1 MLPTDYIWLIICACF
16 VFFMQAGFVCY
27 EVGFAQTKNVVS
39 IAIEN
44 ILAFVIATLVFSTW
58 GYGLMFGPSWHG
70 IWGNVFSSLSILS
83 GTLNLPFFAHVF
95 FQLMFAATAVTIFA
109 SSMSERTK
117 LNPMIIAAI
126 CTAGVIYPLYGHWVW
141 GGNYS
146 GQLTWL
152 AKIGFIDFAGATVVH
167 ATAGW
172 IALAGIIV
180 VGARRGR
187 FDEKGKVHNLGR
199 SNIPFATLGTF
210 ILWFGWF
217 GFNGGSIPTLTGR
230 IAIILLNTNLSATAG
245 VVGAL
250 LATRLFS
257 KNRSYMEAVFSGALG
272 GLVAIT
278 AGSNILMPM
287 GSCVVG
293 FVAGAVVALSS
304 LFLEHLRLDDAVGA
318 VPVHAFGGAAGTIM
332 LALLAP
338 SGSLLGNSRLL
349 QFGIQ
354 TAGVVTNFVWS
365 FGTGLILFIIL
376 NRTIGLRV
384 TPEQEEKGL
393 NIVEYDDIY
402 SWLDFNRTVNY
413 ENKLYEQNLMLKQQS
428 RILIATQE
436 QERMRLGRDL
446 HDGVGQVMA
455 AIKLQLGMLIDRLR
469 DRNKP
474 AIEKDIHNT
483 INLVESATEEMR
495 GIIMNLR
502 PAKLSEDGLKS
513 AIRDLAGNI
522 ELSTGLIV
530 RLRFKERMPKWSE
543 AIELNIYRI
552 IQESLANITKHA
564 SASDVDLV
572 FYEATPNFFSF
583 SVTDNGRGFN
593 PKADSSGIGLVS
605 MQERAAMIGG
615 HLDIRSSIGSGTSVI
630 LEVPIGQDT
639 DIIG

>member
-1 MLPTDYIWLIICACF
+1 MLPTEYIWLLICACF

-39 IAIEN
+39 IAIES

-83 GTLNLPFFAHVF
+83 GTPNLPLFAHVF

-109 SSMSERTK
+109 GSMSERTK
-117 LNPMIIAAI
+117 LSPMIIAAI
-126 CTAGVIYPLYGHWVW
+126 FTAGLIYPLYGHWVW

-146 GQLTWL
+146 GQLMWL
-152 AKIGFIDFAGATVVH
+152 KNIGFIDFAGATVVH

-187 FDEKGKVHNLGR
+187 FDKKGKVRNLGR

-217 GFNGGSIPTLTGR
+217 GFNGGSIPTLNGR
-230 IAIILLNTNLSATAG
+230 IAIILLNTNLSAAAG

-250 LATRLFS
+250 LAAQLFS

-278 AGSNILMPM
+278 AGSNILIPPS
-287 GSCVVG
+287 SCIVG
-293 FVAGAVVALSS
+293 FTAGAVVVLSS
-304 LFLEHLRLDDAVGA
+304 LLLERLRLDDAVGA
-318 VPVHAFGGAAGTIM
+318 VPIHAFGGAAGTI
-332 LALLAP
+332 LLAVFAP
-338 SGSLLGNSRLL
+338 SEYLVGGSRLMQL
-349 QFGIQ
+349 GAQA
-354 TAGVVTNFVWS
+354 TGVLTNFAWS
-365 FGTGLILFIIL
+365 FGIGLILFIIL
-376 NRTIGLRV
+376 DRTIGLRV

-393 NIVEYDDIY
+393 NIVEYEDIY

-413 ENKLYEQNLMLKQQS
+413 ENKLYEQNLMLKKQS
-428 RILIATQE
+428 RLLIATQE

-446 HDGVGQVMA
+446 HDGVGQAMA

-469 DRNKP
+469 DKNKP
-474 AIEKDIHNT
+474 EIEKDMHNT

-502 PAKLSEDGLKS
+502 PAKLSEHGLKI
-513 AIRDLAGNI
+513 AIRDLASTS

-530 RLRFKERMPKWSE
+530 RLHSIERIPKWSE
-543 AIELNIYRI
+543 AIELNVYRV

-564 SASDVDLV
+564 FATKVDLV
-572 FYEATPNFFSF
+572 FYEASPDSFSF
-583 SVTDNGRGFN
+583 AVIDNGRGFD
-593 PKADSSGIGLVS
+593 PKADLLGIGLVS
-605 MQERAAMIGG
+605 MQERAVMIGG
-615 HLDIRSSIGSGTSVI
+615 HLDIRSSIGSGTSVV

-639 DIIG
+639 GIIG